1 MVRAAKPSRRRD
13 GRLGPPERY
22 PKDPEKYADPA
33 NWKYPVHTPFHA
45 RAARRY
51 FNEPRNRAKY
61 APEEQA
67 YVDRKINAALKQ
79 FGIAMAVGP
88 SAQGPEAGTIQA
100 DVPIDK
106 DIDKMT
112 LDELLSLFLGERR
125 LERARDIGPGL
136 VTVEKATSTLLA
148 GDVKEYSVTVDLAGR
163 AIHHNCTDWAT
174 NRAKGRLFCKHVGA
188 FVLAM
193 EPVRAT
199 PLLRRLLRERDTWTF
214 D

>member
-1 MVRAAKPSRRRD
+1 MVRAAKPSRKRN
-13 GRLGPPERY
+13 GRLGPPEGY

-51 FNEPRNRAKY
+51 FNAPRNRAKY

-67 YVDRKINAALKQ
+67 YIDRRINAALKQ
-79 FGIAMAVGP
+79 FGIAVALGR
-88 SAQGPEAGTIQA
+88 SAEGPEAGMIQA

-106 DIDKMT
+106 DIERMT
-112 LDELLSLFLGERR
+112 LDELLLLFLGERR
-125 LERARDIGPGL
+125 MASARELGPK
-136 VTVEKATSTLLA
+136 VVAMEKETSTLLS
-148 GDVKEYSVTVDLAGR
+148 GGVKQYSATVDLADR
-163 AIHHNCTDWAT
+163 AIRHDCTDWLQ
-174 NRAKGRLFCKHVGA
+174 NRAKGKLFCKHLGA
-188 FVLAM
+188 FFLSMDPQRTV
-193 EPVRAT
+193 